1 VCADKSGLVTR
12 SHAGGYVVF
21 LPEDGVTLNCQAR
34 GRIKKERSSILVG
47 DRVELAELDL
57 NRKEAV
63 IIRCLERSSQSS
75 RPNIA
80 NVDQVVIVQAIAQP
94 EWNQLWCDRYI
105 VHFQLE
111 MPDAMPILCINKCDL
126 APGDEALSLRNIYE
140 ELGYR
145 VLLCSAS
152 SGIGMNELAEMLC
165 GRITVL
171 AGPSGVGKSSLLN
184 RLEPDLKL
192 KTGIMENEFGVG
204 RHTTTASELFQLNLH
219 FENLMLS
226 STQKS
231 DVAWVADTPGFNLSE
246 LRCPEPQE
254 VMWQFPEIVKLK
266 DSCRFTNCTHLVEDG
281 CVILAEINREDTSP
295 VLIERYKSYASIM
308 EQSQEAYEERRA
320 TSSKIESTTKVD
332 GGIVIPK
339 LKGKYRASSKRKEK
353 QRIMYEMN
361 FDNESDELDDEVD
374 EDYGDDSELI
384 STDE

>member
-1 VCADKSGLVTR
+1 MAADKLGLVTR

-34 GRIKKERSSILVG
+34 GRIKKERNSILVG
-47 DRVELAELDL
+47 DRVVLDQLDL

-63 IIRCLERSSQSS
+63 IIRCLKRSSQSS

-111 MPDAMPILCINKCDL
+111 MPDTMPILCINKCDL
-126 APGDEALSLRNIYE
+126 APGDQALSLRNIYE

-145 VLLCSAS
+145 VLLCSAA
-152 SGIGMNELAEMLC
+152 SGIGMNELAQLLC

-184 RLEPDLKL
+184 RLEPNLEL

-204 RHTTTASELFQLNLH
+204 RHTTTASELYQLNPH

-231 DVAWVADTPGFNLSE
+231 DIAWVADTPGFNLAE

-266 DSCRFTNCTHLVEDG
+266 ENCRFSNCLHLVEDG
-281 CVILAEINREDTSP
+281 CVILEEINREDTSP
-295 VLIERYKSYASIM
+295 VLVERYLSYASIM
-308 EQSQEAYEERRA
+308 QHSKESYEERRG
-320 TSSKIESTTKVD
+320 TSTKIESTTKLT
-332 GGIVIPK
+332 GGVLIPK
-339 LKGKYRASSKRKEK
+339 LKGKYRAASRRKQK
-353 QRIMYEMN
+353 QRVAYDLEP
-361 FDNESDELDDEVD
+361 D
-374 EDYGDDSELI
+374 EDDPEE
-384 STDE
+384 DEEI

>member
-1 VCADKSGLVTR
+1 MAADKLGLVTR

-34 GRIKKERSSILVG
+34 GRIKKERNSILVG
-47 DRVELAELDL
+47 DRVVLDQLDL

-63 IIRCLERSSQSS
+63 IIRCLKRSSQSS

-111 MPDAMPILCINKCDL
+111 MPDTMPILCINKCDL
-126 APGDEALSLRNIYE
+126 APGDQALSLRNIYE

-145 VLLCSAS
+145 VLLCSAA
-152 SGIGMNELAEMLC
+152 SGIGMNELAQMLC

-184 RLEPDLKL
+184 RLEPNLEL

-204 RHTTTASELFQLNLH
+204 RHTTTASELYQLNPH

-226 STQKS
+226 STQKL
-231 DVAWVADTPGFNLSE
+231 DIAWVADTPGFNLAE

-266 DSCRFTNCTHLVEDG
+266 ESCRFSNCLHLVEDG
-281 CVILAEINREDTSP
+281 CVILEEINREDTSP
-295 VLIERYKSYASIM
+295 VLVERYLSYASIM
-308 EQSQEAYEERRA
+308 QHSKEAYEERRG
-320 TSSKIESTTKVD
+320 TSTKIESTTKLT
-332 GGIVIPK
+332 GGVLIPK
-339 LKGKYRASSKRKEK
+339 LKGKYRAASRRKEK
-353 QRIMYEMN
+353 QRVAYDM
-361 FDNESDELDDEVD
+361 DPDEEGPEDDE
-374 EDYGDDSELI
+374 EI
-384 STDE
+384 

>member
-1 VCADKSGLVTR
+1 MVTR

-47 DRVELAELDL
+47 DRVELGEFDL
-57 NRKEAV
+57 KRKEAV

-111 MPDAMPILCINKCDL
+111 MPDTMPILCINKCDL
-126 APGDEALSLRNIYE
+126 APGDQALSLRNIYE

-145 VLLCSAS
+145 VLLCSAA
-152 SGIGMNELAEMLC
+152 SGIGMNELAELLS

-184 RLEPDLKL
+184 RLEPDLNL

-204 RHTTTASELFQLNLH
+204 RHTTTASELFQINPH

-226 STQKS
+226 STQKP
-231 DVAWVADTPGFNLSE
+231 DVAWVVDTPGFNLSE

-266 DSCRFTNCTHLVEDG
+266 DSCRFSNCTHLVEDG
-281 CVILAEINREDTSP
+281 CVVLEEVNREDTSP
-295 VLIERYKSYASIM
+295 VLVERYRSYASIM
-308 EQSQEAYEERRA
+308 EQSKEAYDERRA
-320 TSSKIESTTKVD
+320 TSTKIESTTKID
-332 GGIVIPK
+332 GGTVIPK
-339 LKGKYRASSKRKEK
+339 LKGKYRAASRRKEK
-353 QRIMYEMN
+353 QRVIY
-361 FDNESDELDDEVD
+361 DLSSDQDSDDIEEVD
-374 EDYGDDSELI
+374 EDDDEFA
-384 STDE
+384 DE